1 MCQADGA
8 AASFEGVV
16 LSAVN
21 INLLEVF
28 QPSQL
33 FGDESISSVSSFPS
47 TMHISPEPLCSSPVL
62 QPAQFS
68 PLLKAPTCVRA
79 ETEAELWGGLVTSF
93 LRRRG
98 CGNRSAA
105 QRGGAGRGLRRVTWL
120 REAGTRRKV

>member
-21 INLLEVF
+21 INLPEVF

-93 LRRRG
+93 LRRWGGGGAVGTAVQRRG
-98 CGNRSAA
+98 EE
-105 QRGGAGRGLRRVTWL
+105 RGGACG
-120 REAGTRRKV
+120 A